1 MQMIYLIF
9 MLLIGRG
16 GNVEISGLK
25 LPIRTFTSNLLTVMW
40 LWSSSSH
47 HLLPRNFFFL
57 SLLGNFW
64 EAIKDPRDFF
74 DFLSFHRSAPS
85 VRAGID
91 NALAV
96 CRQSGRHVSDLIS
109 SHIELVWLKGRNDP
123 IKRLLIAPSGICH
136 RAALSTGQQLSTCLW
151 NYCVGTWSVFNI

>member
-9 MLLIGRG
+9 MLIIGRG
-16 GNVEISGLK
+16 GNVEISVLK
-25 LPIRTFTSNLLTVMW
+25 LPIRTFTSNVLTVMW

-47 HLLPRNFFFL
+47 HLLPRNFFL

-64 EAIKDPRDFF
+64 QAIKDPCDFF

-85 VRAGID
+85 IRAGID

-123 IKRLLIAPSGICH
+123 IKGSPH
-136 RAALSTGQQLSTCLW
+136 RILW
-151 NYCVGTWSVFNI
+151 NLELHYRQGNNRPPVFAITA